1 MKYAESQTID
11 GSRLLVEESILDAR
25 QNTATAPTSRKQS
38 IRDEKTGVLYVNI
51 IAIAEA
57 IDRI

>member
-25 QNTATAPTSRKQS
+25 QNTVTAPTSRKQS
-38 IRDEKTGVLYVNI
+38 IMEEKADVLYVSI
-51 IAIAEA
+51 IAIAKA